1 MSFRGRLGPDIQCEA
16 VLILLI
22 PQASS
27 KLTEDRQTIA
37 SKIGKFG
44 LWWYV
49 RWAIAAEVSVCCH
62 VICQRP

>member
-1 MSFRGRLGPDIQCEA
+1 MSSISRLGPDIQSET
-16 VLILLI
+16 VLVLLI
-22 PQASS
+22 PKTSS

-37 SKIGKFG
+37 GEIGKFG